1 MSEVLVAAREL
12 EREYR
17 VGPETVRVLR
27 GVTLAVGAGERGE
40 RDTCSATRTKYMIS
54 N

>member
-1 MSEVLVAAREL
+1 MSEVLVAAHEL

-27 GVTLAVGAGERGE
+27 GVSLAVSGGESLPHIRP
-40 RDTCSATRTKYMIS
+40 
-54 N
+54 